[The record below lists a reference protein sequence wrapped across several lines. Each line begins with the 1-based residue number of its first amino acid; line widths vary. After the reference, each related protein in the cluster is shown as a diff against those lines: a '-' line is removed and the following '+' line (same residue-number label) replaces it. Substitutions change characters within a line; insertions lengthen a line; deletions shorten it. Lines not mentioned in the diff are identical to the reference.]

1 MTQTPL
7 ERLPRAEIEARQLE
21 LLQNLLVAIEGNNRF
36 WTSKYAD
43 TGVDLRAITSLD
55 DFRRLPFSTKQELV
69 DDQNAHPPYGTNLT
83 FPRERYCR
91 LHQTSGTTGR
101 PMRWLDT
108 DESWNWFMRCWNQ
121 IYRLAGVTADDVLAF
136 PFSFGPFIGF
146 WAAFD
151 GSHRQGNLSIPM
163 GGMSTEQRIN
173 LIGELNATVVCC
185 TPTYA
190 LRMAEVA
197 EVEGVDLTQNSV
209 RLLVVAGEPGA
220 SIPATKEKIE
230 SAWGAQLIDHWG
242 MTDIGSLGVE
252 PHDAPG
258 GMLILET
265 ECIAEIVDA
274 DGNPI
279 EPGTEGELVITNLG
293 RIGQPV
299 IRYKTGDRVVA
310 ATGPCPSGC
319 ELLRLEGGILGR
331 VDDMVTIRGNNVFPS
346 SIEAILREFEGIA
359 EFRINVET
367 RKSMPHLRIEIE
379 PTPDVAASDA
389 TLGLVDQVTATLRK
403 RLNFQAEVVPVGI
416 DALPRFEMKGR
427 RFVRREELD
436 QDPPR

>member
-1 MTQTPL
+1 MTDTPL
-7 ERLPRAEIEARQLE
+7 ERLPRADIEARQLE
-21 LLQNLLVAIEGNNRF
+21 LLQNLLVAVDGSNAF
-36 WTSKYAD
+36 WTTKYAD
-43 TGVDLRAITSLD
+43 AGIDLKTISSLD

-83 FPRERYCR
+83 YPRSDYCR

-108 DESWNWFMRCWNQ
+108 DQSWEWFMRCWNQ
-121 IYRLAGVTADDVLAF
+121 IYRLSGVTPDDVLAF

-173 LIGELNATVVCC
+173 LIGDLNATVVCC

-197 EVEGVDLTQNSV
+197 EAEGVDLRDNAV
-209 RLLVVAGEPGA
+209 RLLIVAGEPGA
-220 SIPATKEKIE
+220 NIPATKEKIE
-230 SAWGAQLIDHWG
+230 SAWNAQLIDHWG
-242 MTDIGSLGVE
+242 MTDIGALGVE

-274 DGNPI
+274 DGRPV
-279 EPGTEGELVITNLG
+279 EPGLEGELIITNLG
-293 RIGQPV
+293 RVGQPV
-299 IRYKTGDRVVA
+299 IRYKTGDRVRA
-310 ATGPCPSGC
+310 ATALCPSGC
-319 ELLRLEGGILGR
+319 ELLRLEGGIIGR

-346 SIEAILREFEGIA
+346 SIEAILREFDGIA

-367 RKSMPHLRIEIE
+367 KKSMPHLRIEIE
-379 PTPDVAASDA
+379 PTPEVAAADA
-389 TLGLVDQVTATLRK
+389 TLGLVEQVTATLRK
-403 RLNFQAEVVPVGI
+403 RLNFQAEVVPVGL

-427 RFVRREELD
+427 RFVRTD
-436 QDPPR
+436 A